1 MACYNIRLKNREDFI
16 ELIRSR
22 DPEMVISMVNCV
34 LRAIE
39 SKKKKV
45 DIIQVKF
52 DTGEGMMIS
61 ASQEDY
67 KNLLE
72 KCKEDLIELEEFEL
86 CAEIQKAL

>member
-34 LRAIE
+34 LSAIK